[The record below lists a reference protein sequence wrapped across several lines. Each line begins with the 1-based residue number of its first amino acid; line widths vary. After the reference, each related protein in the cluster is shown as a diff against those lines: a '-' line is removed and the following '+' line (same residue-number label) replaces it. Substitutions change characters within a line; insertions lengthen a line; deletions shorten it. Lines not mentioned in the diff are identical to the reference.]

1 MIRLPHRRTSRAVVA
16 LLILSSG
23 SLTGQTQTRGRITTG
38 TLASELSRLTIGLN
52 FTGSTY
58 GIDSGFV
65 PPDTM
70 GAVGESHIVELL
82 NGHYAVYRKSDGVRI
97 QSSSLD
103 QFWIDAR
110 VIPVG
115 LTADSRLLY
124 DPFSQRWFASTA
136 VVNSVGND
144 DLLLAVSNASDPTAG
159 WTGFTIPF
167 RGPRPEI
174 TKVDFPTLGV
184 NGDGVY
190 LYSNGAVVVVPK
202 NDLLATPPTIARA
215 TNLGSLEL
223 GTPNGGKAQPVVNL
237 DNTGLPEV
245 ILTVWDTG
253 AGLFHRSTINGEI
266 TSPALDTSDGFISVT
281 PYGALGNIGAEQPN
295 SSVTINT
302 SSPDFVSSVVRRNG
316 IIWGVNTIRNQGRV
330 ALRWSAI
337 DANTSAVLQEGLI
350 ADPNQD
356 VYMGSIAVNEFN
368 DVVIGFNMS
377 STSQFVSSYA
387 VLGPTVNGVT
397 TFNQPLLLQAGVA
410 RDEVTGGA
418 PVTRWGDYSATVV
431 DPTDPFT
438 FWTFQEWVSAE
449 NIWSTQITQ
458 LKVLQ
463 PLRSCLGTGDG
474 DFDGDGKTDLT
485 VFRPSNGTWYT
496 QYSGTGIT
504 AGYQWGNG
512 LDIPV
517 PGDYDGDGK
526 TDVAVFRPSNGTWYI
541 VYSSTGSAASFQ
553 WGNGNDAPVPGD
565 YNGDGKT
572 DLAVF
577 RPSRGTWYIWYS
589 GTATTVGVQWGNGN
603 DVPMPGD
610 YDGDG
615 KTDVAVFRPSDGTW

>member
-1 MIRLPHRRTSRAVVA
+1 MRPKYL
-16 LLILSSG
+16 
-23 SLTGQTQTRGRITTG
+23 RI
-38 TLASELSRLTIGLN
+38 LASTFILALTVEPLAADANRLTIGLN

-82 NGHYAVYRKSDGVRI
+82 NGHYAVYSKSDGVRI
-97 QSSSLD
+97 RSSSLD
-103 QFWIDAR
+103 QFWIDAG

-115 LTADSRLLY
+115 LTADSRVLY
-124 DPFSQRWFASTA
+124 DPFSQRWFASTGDFNFDPGA
-136 VVNSVGND
+136 GD
-144 DLLLAVSNASDPTAG
+144 HLLLAVSNSSDPTAG
-159 WTGFTIPF
+159 WTGFSIPF
-167 RGPRPEI
+167 SGPVGTSI
-174 TKVDFPTLGV
+174 DFPTLGL

-190 LYSNGAVVVVPK
+190 LYSNRAVVVVPK

-253 AGLFHRSTINGEI
+253 VGLFQRSTINGEI
-266 TSPALDTSDGFISVT
+266 TSPVLDTSDGFISIT
-281 PYGALGNIGAEQPN
+281 PYDALGNIGAEQPN

-302 SSPDFVSSVVRRNG
+302 SSPDFFSSVIRRNG

-337 DANTSAVLQEGLI
+337 DANTNAVLQEGLI

-387 VLGPTVNGVT
+387 VLGTTVNGVT
-397 TFNQPLLLQAGVA
+397 TFGEPLLLQAGVA

-418 PVTRWGDYSATVV
+418 PLTRWGDYSATVV
-431 DPTDPFT
+431 DPADPFT
-438 FWTFQEWVSAE
+438 FWTFQEWVSVE
-449 NIWSTQITQ
+449 NVWSTQITQ
-458 LKVLQ
+458 LQ
-463 PLRSCLGTGDG
+463 LRRPAMSCLGTGTARLRGLVRSGADAVG
-474 DFDGDGKTDLT
+474 IPGVTIGLMGPGGCQDTTSTNTRGRF
-485 VFRPSNGTWYT
+485 VFRTLSGGSYT
-496 QYSGTGIT
+496 VT
-504 AGYQWGNG
+504 
-512 LDIPV
+512 PEK
-517 PGDYDGDGK
+517 DGC
-526 TDVAVFRPSNGTWYI
+526 TFRP
-541 VYSSTGSAASFQ
+541 
-553 WGNGNDAPVPGD
+553 
-565 YNGDGKT
+565 
-572 DLAVF
+572 
-577 RPSRGTWYIWYS
+577 PSRAVTLDEADPEAEARFLDDEADPQVRFR
-589 GTATTVGVQWGNGN
+589 ATC
-603 DVPMPGD
+603 
-610 YDGDG
+610 
-615 KTDVAVFRPSDGTW
+615 R